1 MLEELEEWFKQ
12 IVIEHG
18 YFGAF
23 LVSILGNLIPFIP
36 IPYLVAIFYMA
47 AYFPVNPVLLGF
59 ISGVGGT
66 VGKAIVYILSFGSGK
81 LIGEESEYR
90 IARLRQLLDKYGAL
104 AVFIFTIT
112 PSPDDVVIIPLGLIR
127 YSFFKF
133 LVSCLLGKVALSI
146 FIAVFGKMFVDLMS
160 IWLGGSIYGTI
171 ASIIFLIITTAA
183 LLKID
188 WMIVT
193 DIVDQE
199 GWRGIIRRLRNG
211 RWREFLVKNKTEKA
225 KR

>member
-1 MLEELEEWFKQ
+1 MLENIEKWLIQ

-18 YFGAF
+18 YLGAF
-23 LVSILGNLIPFIP
+23 IVSVLGNLIPFIP
-36 IPYLVAIFYMA
+36 IPYLVAVFYMA
-47 AYFPVNPVLLGF
+47 AYLPVDPVLLGI
-59 ISGVGGT
+59 ISGIGGA
-66 VGKAIVYILSFGSGK
+66 VGKVIIYILSFGSGR

-112 PSPDDVVIIPLGLIR
+112 PSPDDVIIIPLGLIR

-133 LVSCLLGKVALSI
+133 LLACLLGKIALSM
-146 FIAVFGKMFVDLMS
+146 FIAVFGKTFVDIMGL
-160 IWLGGSIYGTI
+160 WLGGSLHGAI
-171 ASIIFLIITTAA
+171 ASIVFLVIVTAA

-199 GWRGIIRRLRNG
+199 GWRGVIKRLRDG
-211 RWREFLVKNKTEKA
+211 RWKEFLVKKKPKNKK
-225 KR
+225 